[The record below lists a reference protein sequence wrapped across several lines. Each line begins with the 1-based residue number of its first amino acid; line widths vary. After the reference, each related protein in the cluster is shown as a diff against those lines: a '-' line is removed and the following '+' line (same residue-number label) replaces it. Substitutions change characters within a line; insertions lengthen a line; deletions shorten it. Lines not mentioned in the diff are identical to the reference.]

1 MAVGSGTTAA
11 GTQSMAMGAGVSA
24 VGMWSFA
31 GGNYSTA
38 SGDASFAWGSS
49 IQANSPLEAS
59 FGRLNKSHVY
69 DSSLSNEASATIF
82 SIGVGANSL
91 SRANGLE
98 VMVNGDT
105 YVKGLGGYD
114 GAELSN
120 AIPLQ
125 QMLGT
130 QFVLS
135 GEYEDNSTFEIS
147 VYGYTPSAPPPSPVN
162 PLTLKNVGSGD

>member
-1 MAVGSGTTAA
+1 MALGVGVEAVGK
-11 GTQSMAMGAGVSA
+11 
-24 VGMWSFA
+24 WSFA

-38 SGDASFAWGSS
+38 SGDSSFAWGSS
-49 IQANSPLEAS
+49 IRANSPLEAS

-82 SIGVGANSL
+82 SVGVGGL
-91 SRANGLE
+91 SGNERANGLE

-105 YVKGLGGYD
+105 YLKGLGGYD

-125 QMLGT
+125 QMFGT
-130 QFVLS
+130 
-135 GEYEDNSTFEIS
+135 
-147 VYGYTPSAPPPSPVN
+147 
-162 PLTLKNVGSGD
+162 